1 MTLYILQGCGIF
13 ADASEEKLPATV
25 RIVRGGECCEVSLD
39 GVPQT
44 VRDACFTLPEGLRN
58 GTHTLKVNGRACEG
72 IVVKQSCVR
81 AAGMDFR
88 RLLPALSRVY
98 ELDERLRALE
108 KKAEDSQ
115 VDWLK

>member
-25 RIVRGGECCEVSLD
+25 RIVRGGEHCEVSLD

-58 GTHTLKVNGRACEG
+58 GTHTLKVNGHACESVTVRCG
-72 IVVKQSCVR
+72 TVR
-81 AAGMDFR
+81 ATGEDFR